1 MVTVAVPL
9 DEATGYSP
17 MSGLSLEAVD
27 ATSCRLRLRADSWEW
42 LAVVVALLP
51 FPIVT
56 VEPADLR
63 DHLQAMV
70 QRLTPVPSGSIH
82 DHD

>member
-1 MVTVAVPL
+1 
-9 DEATGYSP
+9 

-27 ATSCRLRLRADSWEW
+27 ATSCRLRLRADSFEW

-51 FPIVT
+51 FPIIT

-63 DHLQAMV
+63 SQLQAMV
-70 QRLTPVPSGSIH
+70 DRLTLVP
-82 DHD
+82 